1 MTKYVASIHFEPR
14 SIERSIY
21 NGSFHAPAVPR
32 GAKPFLL
39 EVRDHIQLERLPYI
53 VGGGQFPRQIF
64 GEHIAADLITHWTSG
79 ALGMT
84 GDCHPGFW
92 IVRDSLPVLDETGTP
107 VKDAFG
113 VVQTRPVTAEEKAA
127 MWDEDLARETA
138 AQKKWGALLVQ
149 KGDVLASDENAQMRI
164 LISDS
169 MRAAALYYEWDR
181 EWLEEL
187 KDNNAK
193 SCPFCFKSIDV
204 RVVVCPHCTNTV
216 DQAAYARLT
225 AKPPMPP
232 PVQAPQGKHAA

>member
-1 MTKYVASIHFEPR
+1 MTKTVASIHFEPR

-21 NGSFHAPAVPR
+21 NGHFETPAVAR

-92 IVRDSLPVLDETGTP
+92 IVRDTLPVLDETGTP
-107 VKDAFG
+107 IKDAFG
-113 VVQTRPVTAEEKAA
+113 VVQTRPATAEEKSA

-138 AQKKWGALLVQ
+138 AQARWGDLLIQ
-149 KGDVLASDENAQMRI
+149 EGDVLAGDENPQMRR
-164 LISDS
+164 LISHS
-169 MRAAALYYEWDR
+169 MRTAAKYYGRDR
-181 EWLEEL
+181 EWLMEL
-187 KDNNAK
+187 KDSDAK
-193 SCPFCFKSIDV
+193 TCPFCFKSIDA
-204 RVVVCPHCTNTV
+204 RVVKCPHCSEIV

-225 AKPPMPP
+225 AKPPLPP
-232 PVQAPQGKHAA
+232 PVQTPQGKHAA